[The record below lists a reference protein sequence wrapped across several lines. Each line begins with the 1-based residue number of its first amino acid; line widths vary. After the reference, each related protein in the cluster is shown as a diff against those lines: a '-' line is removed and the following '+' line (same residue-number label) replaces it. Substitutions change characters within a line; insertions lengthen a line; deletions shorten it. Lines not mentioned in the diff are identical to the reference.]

1 MDEKLGMGMKWSK
14 QELLVANRELQI
26 PTDEKWIFGR
36 KWENVGII
44 WRQWMQTGNYRLIW
58 MKLGM
63 RDEMGDIGYEQMQ
76 TGIEAVMGIMG
87 VTVCRGAYKGH
98 L

>member
-1 MDEKLGMGMKWSK
+1 
-14 QELLVANRELQI
+14 
-26 PTDEKWIFGR
+26 
-36 KWENVGII
+36 
-44 WRQWMQTGNYRLIW
+44 MQTGNYRLLW

-63 RDEMGDIGYEQMQ
+63 GEKMGDIGYEWMQ

-87 VTVCRGAYKGH
+87 VTVCHGA